1 MNPSFFVLKTMF
13 TLNRRFCK
21 NSLYYVKRGLSTS
34 TCNKSSQNTK
44 KSTNNSPIWSTQ
56 FLSKNKD
63 PNDDK
68 TCTESRDDNAF
79 IGSLFMNQTWLT
91 GKMEWFDDLP
101 SVEAINSKML
111 DLYPQFTSQFI
122 HLREGY
128 EKMWEYLTM
137 EDFRKIIDE
146 INKDA
151 QDPTKFPELTKD
163 AIVR

>member
-1 MNPSFFVLKTMF
+1 MF
-13 TLNRRFCK
+13 TLNRRLCK
-21 NSLYYVKRGLSTS
+21 NPLYCVKRGLSTW
-34 TCNKSSQNTK
+34 TCNKSSQSTK
-44 KSTNNSPIWSTQ
+44 NPTNNSPIWSTQ

-68 TCTESRDDNAF
+68 ASNEHRDDNAF
-79 IGSLFMNQTWLT
+79 IGSFFTNQAWLT
-91 GKMEWFDDLP
+91 GKMEWLEDLP

-111 DLYPQFTSQFI
+111 DLYPQFATQFV

-137 EDFRKIIDE
+137 EDFRKIVDE

-151 QDPTKFPELTKD
+151 QDPEKFPELNKD